1 LTSNA
6 AANLAERLVRSFG
19 DPEAIGALLTD
30 DAEWWITPTVRVL
43 GSPSVGREAI
53 VASMRTIFGELWGDS
68 RVIVHNV
75 IGDDDI
81 GAVRL
86 TLKAKALF
94 RSGADYSNE
103 YSVWVRRRGDR
114 IDRVWEYLDVAWSTA
129 QFDNASGGN
138 YHSAERPQ

>member
-1 LTSNA
+1 MSNA
-6 AANLAERLVRSFG
+6 AANVAERLVRSFG
-19 DPEAIGALLTD
+19 DPEAIGVLLTD

-43 GSPSVGREAI
+43 GSPSVRREAI

-86 TLKAKALF
+86 TLEAKALF
-94 RSGADYSNE
+94 RSGDDYSNE
-103 YSVWVRRRGDR
+103 YSVWVRRRGDK

-138 YHSAERPQ
+138 